1 MEVSLK
7 SLIFNERKLSYEVK
21 DEKMC
26 IFRDEKA
33 LTEAKASAEAENRVF
48 MDCECCG
55 PTKMLQDAKIALEE
69 KQRILLN
76 IRQRIEDERKKNH
89 LKRFFL
95 LSIPEDR
102 RQVVINYLGME
113 EFGSTNSL
121 MRLLNP
127 LTENEEAFISLLSDE
142 AKSLLIDFF
151 GIEVE
156 AVISVDS
163 LK

>member
-1 MEVSLK
+1 
-7 SLIFNERKLSYEVK
+7 
-21 DEKMC
+21 MC
-26 IFRDEKA
+26 IFHEEKA

-69 KQRILLN
+69 KQRILHN

-127 LTENEEAFISLLSDE
+127 QRLTENEKAFVSLLSDE